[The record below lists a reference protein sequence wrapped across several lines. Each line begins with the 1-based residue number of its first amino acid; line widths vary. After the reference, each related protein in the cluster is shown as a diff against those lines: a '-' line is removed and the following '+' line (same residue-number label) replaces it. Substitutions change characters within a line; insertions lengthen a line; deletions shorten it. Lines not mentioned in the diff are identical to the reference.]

1 MEVECACSA
10 FTDSVIEPFLSS
22 LKECK
27 ICVEGP
33 ANTMINISF
42 KQELY
47 ENTSKKSEM
56 LLSFCTWMYFNIA
69 KCKGGY
75 EAEEEQ
81 RGVVN
86 DSHIS
91 CGILQLYFY
100 FNCLCRFVVKRMMDW
115 WWSCFGYLRKY
126 PRDWDWMRRMR
137 SLVAYQHFH
146 LYHQTCMVNIFYMT
160 TYIKFK
166 TLYS

>member
-1 MEVECACSA
+1 VEVECACSA

-47 ENTSKKSEM
+47 ENTSLKSEM

-69 KCKGGY
+69 KHKGGY

-81 RGVVN
+81 RGVVS

-91 CGILQLYFY
+91 CGTLLLSFI
-100 FNCLCRFVVKRMMDW
+100 CICGFVVKRMMDW
-115 WWSCFGYLRKY
+115 WWSCFGYLRKCL
-126 PRDWDWMRRMR
+126 RE
-137 SLVAYQHFH
+137 
-146 LYHQTCMVNIFYMT
+146 
-160 TYIKFK
+160 
-166 TLYS
+166 